1 MTDESNTKS
10 AGQLLYEKEAA
21 IVDRVPDPTGAPK
34 CVPWASLSPR
44 DQQRHEFNALA
55 VPKNQT
61 LKLP

>member
-10 AGQLLYEKEAA
+10 AGQLYYEKLYPLGSSFVLWTDLHE
-21 IVDRVPDPTGAPK
+21 K
-34 CVPWASLSPR
+34 
-44 DQQRHEFNALA
+44 QRAKYEFNALA